1 MFNSINNYLFKNS
14 PEYYCYSNYD
24 LLYQSNFNPIKH
36 AIDLSLISVISNQ
49 NFTDNY
55 SQNVSKTFSFI
66 VLYYYCFY
74 SNLKNKIR

>member
-1 MFNSINNYLFKNS
+1 MVKEIKFVFD
-14 PEYYCYSNYD
+14 YSNYD

-55 SQNVSKTFSFI
+55 SQNVSKTFSPFEEPSKFVNWI
-66 VLYYYCFY
+66 
-74 SNLKNKIR
+74 